1 MRLTERKIAA
11 TLRQHSYKLTPQR
24 RVVIRT
30 IGLLLLM
37 SAVSQILWALVNLIG
52 GGPGSVAVMLMI
64 GIPCLFVGLWFLC
77 GAPILV
83 SYAYKTDRSEHVQQ
97 TPLERDTLK
106 AMTLLQAGKTEEAK
120 AIVDKIL
127 NS

>member
-1 MRLTERKIAA
+1 MKPSELFG
-11 TLRQHSYKLTPQR
+11 
-24 RVVIRT
+24 VVIRT

-37 SAVSQILWALVNLIG
+37 SAVSQIIWAMVNMIG
-52 GGPGSVAVMLMI
+52 GGPGNAAVMLLI
-64 GIPCLFVGLWFLC
+64 GIPCFLVGSWFLR

-83 SYAYKTDRSEHVQQ
+83 SYAYKTDRSEDAEQ
-97 TPLERDTLK
+97 TQLERDTLE
-106 AMTLLQAGKTEEAK
+106 AMTLLKAGKTEEAK